1 MRELGEKA
9 EFDDAFPD
17 KHVLS
22 ASQYVI
28 PWIVESV
35 NYVATN
41 VVRQT
46 YRSIRGKSSCMM

>member
-28 PWIVESV
+28 PWIVDSA

-46 YRSIRGKSSCMM
+46 YPSIRGKSSCMM